1 MRTVDKLIEEEFNSS
16 CNETEWS
23 GGRRRALLEYNTKS
37 HVVVGVDLGGT
48 KMYVA
53 ISDLWRFHPWRG

>member
-1 MRTVDKLIEEEFNSS
+1 MIRPVD
-16 CNETEWS
+16 ETEWS
-23 GGRRRALLEYNTKS
+23 GGMRRALLEYNTES

-53 ISDLWRFHPWRG
+53 ISDYGGSILGGG